1 MTDLPNASQG
11 IHAEELSNVAGLTPL
26 WSTVIRNPSE
36 ISDARRHIAA
46 SLEGSDWSTT
56 TVDDLLLAMTELVVN
71 ALTHGGARTVD
82 VAVSVS
88 PDPRGLAVTI
98 RHVDRSPEK
107 LPDPPTM
114 AAPDDLSGRGRA
126 VVAAV
131 ADAFDT
137 VRRPGNEVLH
147 VVRFM
152 S

>member
-1 MTDLPNASQG
+1 MIDPPNASQG
-11 IHAEELSNVAGLTPL
+11 IHAEELSTVAGLRPV

-36 ISDARRHIAA
+36 ISDARRHIAS

-71 ALTHGGARTVD
+71 ALTHGAARTVD
-82 VAVSVS
+82 VLVGVS
-88 PDPRGLAVTI
+88 PDPHGLAVTI
-98 RHVDRSPEK
+98 RHIDRSPGN
-107 LPDPPTM
+107 LPDPPRM

-137 VRRPGNEVLH
+137 VRQPGNEVLH